1 MRRGTGKSEL
11 LQKRTTLGDPEY
23 AQLEKKRLERLCQ
36 REKFEVV
43 THKGNWILKS
53 FAENK

>member
-36 REKFEVV
+36 IEKFEVV
-43 THKGNWILKS
+43 THKILKS
-53 FAENK
+53 FADNK